1 MKKILILSIIFFLV
15 ASFVFTIDVNR
26 LTGEEWEKLEVANP
40 TAKYDIVGGVLSG
53 FGMVKDYAFDLEP
66 KMYDSYR
73 SFEDFVNENDV
84 VEKIVENLDRY
95 YELNKENYKYK
106 DRVVTMIIV
115 IFGKYWW

>member
-1 MKKILILSIIFFLV
+1 MKKVLILSIILFLV
-15 ASFVFTIDVNR
+15 ATFAFSIDVSR
-26 LTGEEWEKLEVANP
+26 MTGSEWEAVGIATP
-40 TAKYDIVGGVLSG
+40 TAKYDIVAGVLSG

-66 KMYDSYR
+66 RMYDTYR
-73 SFEDFVNENDV
+73 SFDDFINENDV

-95 YELNKENYKYK
+95 YELNKDNYKYN